1 MVRGIMAHDATVD
14 QLQRYLQEQLV
25 EAEDIP
31 NVEQRKQRIIKL
43 ETALFE
49 VIEFIKSVE
58 ERELVESVIFEES
71 SSVRLISS
79 SDNGDGHTITN
90 SEVCPKCEEP
100 QSSEFSFCQV
110 CGYQRK

>member
-1 MVRGIMAHDATVD
+1 MVRAIMADDVTVD
-14 QLQRYLQEQLV
+14 QLQRYLQEELV

-49 VIEFIKSVE
+49 IIQFNKSVE
-58 ERELVESVIFEES
+58 ERQLVESVIFEES

-79 SDNGDGHTITN
+79 SDNTEAPSITN
-90 SEVCPKCEEP
+90 SEVCPECDEP
-100 QSSEFSFCQV
+100 QNGEFSFCQV
-110 CGYQRK
+110 CGYKRK